1 MYCIFIPFIS
11 YRKLKTIA
19 IYNVSCYNGDEVIFM
34 ITLTEKDIVELFE
47 KNGIELGKIE
57 ETVVEKLKEKKL
69 KVATA
74 ESCTGGLISERITR
88 VSGSS
93 AVFDCGVC
101 PYANEIKEKVLGVRH
116 DTLSILGAVSAET
129 AIQMAEGVKKLS
141 GADIAVSTTG
151 IAGPT
156 GGTVQKPVGLVFMG
170 VCTETEAYAIKL
182 LLGEENTR
190 DYIRAMASSAALFT
204 VLSEAVK
211 FNDEW

>member
-93 AVFDCGVC
+93 AVLVGGVC
-101 PYANEIKEKVLGVRH
+101 SYANEIKEKVLGVRH